1 MSTFASLLNQAQALF
16 QDLLDDYPGLYS
28 PQTDRLKRVSCRDFN
43 LSYVSAINASCQAI
57 LSAVEAFWA
66 LAATSGATPT
76 ASQEQEINQIRR
88 STLRI
93 AGYACYKAG
102 QRAYYRKQWNGA
114 ANQYRQAIGY
124 HQELGIPHRKA
135 HYYLAYALYML
146 GANSDTALAA
156 YEETAQRAW
165 SNNKAAHYY
174 FALHRYQLG
183 DLDGA
188 LASTDRGLAVPFDP
202 ANAAQAKSHGKLQ
215 ALRATLQKGLA
226 QAFNPENY
234 YTFRY
239 SPADA
244 ADALAVADE
253 TLVASI
259 AARLTGGPLGN
270 APNTTFRPK
279 LSWEHIEPY
288 TQSDY
293 TGSGYHGFTGTQAE
307 RFAQAAAWAMN
318 IWRAWAMAN
327 ESYVNGFFSS
337 ALENYDQVDRLL
349 ADYWQSGKPPANFPY
364 FEHSLTH
371 RANQILTLTELQL
384 FDWDIIADLKTK
396 RDYYNLFRG
405 QYDRFLFYFFVE
417 LKLML
422 LHRILLP
429 LARAETLMAQ
439 DRFADADSLLT
450 ALLNEPYLNKRI
462 EKAYVRRRLAE
473 NMLAWADTL
482 YKAGTL
488 HATGQDE
495 AAADKYLRVLQIY
508 PEYLQ
513 AAFDGPA
520 APTPTPDDVLPLEM
534 STQLLPAAQENLL
547 PAINRQFTGSWL
559 AKILG
564 SNLFNIRSVALD
576 RSTDAISWQSGLR
589 NPLVLRLLK
598 LATIGLMKL
607 RAGMNF
613 LGYSDEYVP
622 IWRYSFLLEQ
632 ARYFADRARAA
643 ERDTLNFFEKGY
655 AEEEKA
661 RNLTQTIATQSLS
674 LRMAGAKVEQME
686 QRTDIAQAQVDLFDL
701 RMQNAERN
709 AQDAIAVG
717 LASAFSYSVSV
728 STGFL
733 QASVG
738 FGVSFSPGAIA
749 QGFAKAAEIRRGIQE
764 MGVQQD
770 IARQEKVLAEM
781 ETRMAEMGYDIE
793 SLNQVFAQD
802 NLNYLKSKPLNREL
816 WFNLGRTMR
825 QIARQYLQQ
834 AITLAW
840 MAEQAYEYEYD
851 RRLDVI
857 KFDYSNANTEDLLG
871 ADLLLRDL
879 DAIEYDRLSTLQ
891 NKQLPLKFT
900 LALSEHDPIAFQ
912 RFRRTGLMNLTTTL
926 ESLDLKFPGVYLVRV
941 QAVEVKLNA
950 LVGRASVVAGRLT
963 HHGVSTFR
971 FKTGDRPL
979 APPSS
984 DPGAP
989 ESFSNVVA
997 DYIPDSSDHGFML
1010 RLASQPPETLVLSNF
1025 ELRQDGVYFAPDAGA
1040 SGQQLRVFENVGFAG
1055 EWTLEISPS
1064 ANDFDFDTIMEVELT
1079 FYLTARYDETLHY
1092 LVENYYRNLIKA
1104 GAAAGEPLSAGQPCL
1119 FKYTFPDAYYAL
1131 LNPDANGNPQQ
1142 VGVQITPALF
1152 ARNHQNVR
1160 VDKIHFYVGAET
1172 DLSQYQIRVGYNGQV
1187 TTGALG
1193 GPLVTAHCGPPIAV
1207 DLGGAKPPFEFN
1219 IMFLDAAGDATIVQD
1234 LIDVGLVIEYRY
1246 DLRGL
1251 APVLTDFQPRQA
1263 SAGQT
1268 VTLLGCGFDHDDIL
1282 GNQVAVNGKVAQI
1295 QSVNPF
1301 GTEMEIKIPT
1311 GATTGRVKL
1320 QNAWGETAS
1329 DCDLVIT

>member
-1 MSTFASLLNQAQALF
+1 MATFVSLLNQARDLF
-16 QDLLDDYPGLYS
+16 QGLLDDYPGLYS
-28 PQTDRLKRVSCRDFN
+28 SQTDRLKCVDCQDFT
-43 LSYVSAINASCQAI
+43 SDYASEINASCLTI
-57 LSAVEAFWA
+57 LSAVEAFWG
-66 LAATSGATPT
+66 LAVTSGTTPT
-76 ASQEQEINQIRR
+76 ASQDQEITQIQR

-102 QRAYYRKQWNGA
+102 QWAYYRKKWSEA

-135 HYYLAYALYML
+135 HYYLAYALYKL
-146 GANSDTALAA
+146 GANSGATLAA
-156 YEETAQRAW
+156 YEETVQRAW
-165 SNNKAAHYY
+165 SKNKAAHYY

-188 LASTDRGLAVPFDP
+188 LAATHRGLIISFDP
-202 ANAAQAKSHGKLQ
+202 ANLAQAQAHGKLE
-215 ALRATLQKGLA
+215 ALWATLQRGLTRA
-226 QAFNPENY
+226 YNPDNY

-244 ADALAVADE
+244 ADAVAVAGE
-253 TLVASI
+253 TLVAGI
-259 AARLTGGPLGN
+259 AARLSGGPLGN
-270 APNTTFRPK
+270 AANTTFRPK

-288 TQSDY
+288 TQGDY
-293 TGSGYHGFTGTQAE
+293 TGSGYHGFTGTPAE
-307 RFAQAAAWAMN
+307 RFAQAAVQTMN
-318 IWRAWAMAN
+318 VWRAWAMAN

-349 ADYWQSGKPPANFPY
+349 ADYWQSGTPPTNFPY
-364 FEHSLTH
+364 FQHSLAY
-371 RANQILTLTELQL
+371 RANEILTLTELQL

-439 DRFADADSLLT
+439 DRFAEADSLFD
-450 ALLNEPYLNKRI
+450 ALLSEPNLNKHI
-462 EKAYVRRRLAE
+462 EKAYVRRRRAE

-488 HATGQDE
+488 HATGQSE
-495 AAADKYLRVLQIY
+495 AAADKYLRVLKIY

-513 AAFDGPA
+513 AAFDGPP
-520 APTPTPDDVLPLEM
+520 APTPTLNDVLPLQM
-534 STQLLPAAQENLL
+534 GSQLLPAAQENLL
-547 PAINRQFTGSWL
+547 PAVNRQFTGYWRS
-559 AKILG
+559 KILN
-564 SNLFNIRSVALD
+564 SNLFNVRSVAFN
-576 RSTDAISWQSGLR
+576 RSADEISWQSGLR

-598 LATIGLMKL
+598 LASVGLMKL
-607 RAGMNF
+607 RGGMNF

-643 ERDTLNFFEKGY
+643 ERDALNFFEKGY

-661 RNLTQTIATQSLS
+661 RNLAQAMATQSLS
-674 LRMAGAKVEQME
+674 LRMAGTKVEQME
-686 QRTDIAQAQVDLFDL
+686 QRTDIAQAQADLFDL

-709 AQDAIAVG
+709 AQEAVLVG

-728 STGFL
+728 SAGFMG
-733 QASVG
+733 ASVSA
-738 FGVSFSPGAIA
+738 GVSFSPGAIA
-749 QGFAKAAEIRRGIQE
+749 QGYAKAREIQRGIQE

-781 ETRMAEMGYDIE
+781 ETRMAEMSHDIE

-834 AITLAW
+834 TITLAW

-871 ADLLLRDL
+871 ADLLLSDL

-912 RFRRTGLMNLTTTL
+912 RFRRTGLMALTTTL
-926 ESLDLKFPGVYLVRV
+926 ESLDLKFPGVYLARV

-971 FKTGDRPL
+971 FKAGGRPL
-979 APPSS
+979 APPST
-984 DPGAP
+984 DPTAP

-997 DYIPDSSDHGFML
+997 DYIPGAGDHGFML

-1025 ELRQDGVYFAPDAGA
+1025 ELRQDGVYFAPDA

-1092 LVENYYRNLIKA
+1092 LVEDYYRNLVKI
-1104 GAAAGEPLSAGQPCL
+1104 GAAAGEPLSAGQPYL

-1152 ARNHQNVR
+1152 AHNHQNVR

-1172 DLSQYQIRVGYNGQV
+1172 DLSQYRIRVGYNGQV

-1251 APVLTDFQPRQA
+1251 APVLADFQPREA
-1263 SAGQT
+1263 AVGQT
-1268 VTLLGCGFDHDDIL
+1268 VTLLGRGFDHDDIF
-1282 GNQVAVNGKVAQI
+1282 GNQVAVNDRGAAI
-1295 QSVNPF
+1295 QSINPF

-1311 GATTGRVKL
+1311 GATTGRIRLRNV
-1320 QNAWGETAS
+1320 WGETAS
-1329 DCDLVIT
+1329 DRDLVIT